1 MNGKGIV
8 AATTSQTKQST
19 GLTFTDALCLF
30 GPLMTFLGLLGWA
43 TWEMR
48 LANPM
53 AFVMVA
59 GLMGVEL
66 VLAIVDV
73 LSRVS
78 GGLRSAPWIA
88 AKQLDPLYEM
98 APLTSLTVAALQ
110 HKNRKA

>member
-1 MNGKGIV
+1 MV

-59 GLMGVEL
+59 GLKGGRISLGDSRRL
-66 VLAIVDV
+66 VTRI
-73 LSRVS
+73 R
-78 GGLRSAPWIA
+78 WIA
-88 AKQLDPLYEM
+88 
-98 APLTSLTVAALQ
+98 
-110 HKNRKA
+110 